1 MKEEHS
7 RTGNEHNAMTEKM
20 ENKGGLIHAYLLDG
34 SGGGRR
40 LEMPDIESW
49 RPEQGTT
56 LLIVGDA
63 EIDQTSQGVRAAGDF
78 DTNYILFVGGSV
90 RYTF

>member
-49 RPEQGTT
+49 RPEQGVLWMHFDYTDE
-56 LLIVGDA
+56 DA
-63 EIDQTSQGVRAAGDF
+63 QQ
-78 DTNYILFVGGSV
+78 
-90 RYTF
+90 